1 VAGSRGLP
9 HPQRRRPAL
18 GAALLSVGVVLA
30 GTLVGTSGAS
40 AASGATTTSTS
51 SKTHQFSSPAAIARA
66 AQPTK
71 QAPKPAPA
79 GSFVSGPL
87 QAPGGPFLYD
97 RAGRVVLLHG
107 VNAVYK
113 LAPFELY
120 PDPGQPWNF
129 SATDA
134 QRIASLGFTVVRLG
148 ILWEGVEP
156 GSGGPNQASVCTP
169 GAAGNPNEFN
179 PATAA
184 AYLAKIKQTVDLLG
198 RYHVYSLL
206 DMHQDVYSQPFRGEG
221 APEWAICTNNVPI
234 VPLGGRWSSNYGNPT
249 LQTAEEHFWMNDV
262 TGGLQQQYDLAWTTV
277 AKYFADNAWVVGY
290 DPYNEPFEDM
300 LTTDDTE
307 DFATKLECFYTGTA
321 RPGTLLNGGAPAVCP
336 SGDPAQGLI
345 PSIQSV
351 DPHHLIFVEADNY
364 SVQSGG
370 PSLLGPMGFP
380 NLVYNFHV
388 YCGDRSGVTGDPI
401 DLDSCASSELRSM
414 ARRQNER
421 PAMTTTQQPGGPAW
435 FMTEFGATS
444 SVPLLDQVTSF
455 ADGLDLGWIYWA
467 WKYYDDP
474 TGSSDEALVQADG
487 TLAPTAAVLSRP
499 YPQAVAGTPIS
510 NWFELQNK
518 DFQLVYTPSVAVK
531 APTVVFVPGNLY
543 PQGYCTTVRGGR
555 VMSAPGAAHLLVKPN
570 GTAPRV
576 TVTLRAGNCPS

>member
-1 VAGSRGLP
+1 MVT
-9 HPQRRRPAL
+9 
-18 GAALLSVGVVLA
+18 ALLSALSVLA
-30 GTLVGTSGAS
+30 GSLVVGAAGATA
-40 AASGATTTSTS
+40 AASSGSRTQ
-51 SKTHQFSSPAAIARA
+51 QFSSPAAIAKA
-66 AQPTK
+66 TQSTK
-71 QAPKPAPA
+71 QAPPSAPA
-79 GSFVSGPL
+79 GSYVSGTL
-87 QAPGGPFLYD
+87 HAPGGPFLYD
-97 RAGRVVLLHG
+97 SSGRVVLLHG

-113 LAPFELY
+113 LAPYELY

-129 SATDA
+129 DA
-134 QRIASLGFTVVRLG
+134 ADAKRIAGLGFTVVRLG

-156 GSGGPNQASVCTP
+156 GSGGPNQPSVCTP
-169 GAAGNPNEFN
+169 GAAADPNEFS
-179 PATAA
+179 PAAA
-184 AYLAKIKQTVDLLG
+184 EAYLAKIKETVDLLG

-221 APEWAICTNNVPI
+221 APEWAICTDNVPI

-249 LQTAEEHFWMNDV
+249 LQTAEEHFWVNDV
-262 TGGLQQQYDLAWTTV
+262 TGGLQQQYDQSWTTV
-277 AKYFADNAWVVGY
+277 AKYFAANAWVVGY

-321 RPGTLLNGGAPAVCP
+321 HPGTLLNGGAPAVCP
-336 SGDPAQGLI
+336 AGDPAQGLI

-388 YCGDRSGVTGDPI
+388 YCGDRSGVTGDPV
-401 DLDSCASSELRSM
+401 DLDACASAELRSM

-455 ADGLDLGWIYWA
+455 ADGLNLGWIYWA

-487 TLAPTAAVLSRP
+487 TLAPTAAVLARP

-510 NWFELQNK
+510 NWFELQNQ
-518 DFQLVYTPSVAVK
+518 DFQLVYTPAAAVK
-531 APTVVFVPGNLY
+531 APTVVFVPGDQY
-543 PQGYCTTVRGGR
+543 PQGYCATIRGGR
-555 VMSAPGAAHLLVKPN
+555 VTSTPGASHLLVQPD
-570 GTAPRV
+570 GSAPRV
-576 TVTLRAGNCPS
+576 TVSLRSGTCSG